1 MIVLPQM
8 EQLRKQGMPSHKFT
22 QAAFIALSMG
32 LAACAGNIER
42 TGIGSYMAASHAIEL
57 KDIEAASE
65 FFNEALKREPDNPV
79 ILAEAFEFEVTEGN
93 FPAALRL
100 ADRLDSLG
108 AANAPAEIFLALEA
122 FKKRNW
128 QAARAHL
135 ASVRGLGLD
144 SLIAPL
150 LKGWMLT
157 IEGDLEGAFKE
168 MDGMSKVAVFNQF
181 RQTHMAFMYDYADEK
196 EKALTAYAGVLQR
209 PNLRSLQPLVA
220 NASLLVRNGER
231 EAAEAM
237 IEGYLKRLPESPILK
252 DTLERIKG
260 GRAFP
265 SIARRPERAL
275 AYSLLNAATQLAR
288 DRVNSPA
295 ILYARLSQF
304 MYFDIEETN
313 LLLANILLAEDR
325 TGTARRAL
333 EHIPADSPFSDFAR
347 VREAHA
353 LRREKKDKAA
363 NRVLR
368 RFLEREPD
376 NVLVRST
383 LADFLRESNQFE
395 AALKQ
400 YSLAVESSSKLP
412 NTDWF
417 LYFSRGVTF
426 DQLDRWDE
434 AEQDLRKALD
444 LNPEEPTLLNYLGY
458 SLIDRGKNYDEAK
471 GFIEKAV
478 ANRPN
483 DGAIVD
489 SMGWVQFLLG
499 DFEEAVENLERAV
512 ELAPTDPIINEHL
525 GDAYWMVDRRLEA
538 RFQWRHA
545 LVQKPEEKRIASIEK
560 KIALGLTVTS
570 RAKRD

>member
-237 IEGYLKRLPESPILK
+237 IEGYLKRLPESPVLK
-252 DTLERIKG
+252 DTLERIRG
-260 GRAFP
+260 GQTFP

-545 LVQKPEEKRIASIEK
+545 LVQKPEEKRIASIES